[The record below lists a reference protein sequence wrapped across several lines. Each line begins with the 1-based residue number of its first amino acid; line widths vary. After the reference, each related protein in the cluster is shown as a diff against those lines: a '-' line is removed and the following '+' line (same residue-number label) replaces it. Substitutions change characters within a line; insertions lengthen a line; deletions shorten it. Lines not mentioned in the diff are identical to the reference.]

1 MKLREHVGDQRTKLS
16 SVTLWMAVETAL
28 GKRHH
33 HLDLRASHTLD
44 ISLKDNVTSNFV
56 FK

>member
-1 MKLREHVGDQRTKLS
+1 MKLREQVGDQRTKLS